1 MEKVIADKVYT
12 DYPDKYAK
20 KVDWW
25 RSESGL
31 DIIKK
36 WRCEGKTIQQVI
48 TAMGVDPR
56 TFRSW
61 RKKYPEFN
69 EAIEVGKDVAVSRV
83 EQSLFKRAC
92 GYDYVEQVYELVEGE
107 MRLTKEYHKHMAPD
121 VKAALSF
128 LYNRD
133 SKHWRAIQPPAE
145 ETKYLEAIENVL
157 VAMKNTAETGEENVV
172 AVQSSVAEDV

>member
-1 MEKVIADKVYT
+1 MEKVIADIIYT

-25 RSESGL
+25 RSEAGL
-31 DIIKK
+31 DLIRG
-36 WRCEGKTIQQVI
+36 WRGKGKTIKEVI
-48 TAMGVDPR
+48 TMMGIDPR

-69 EAIEVGKDVAVSRV
+69 DAIEIGKEVAISRV

-92 GYDYVEQVYELVEGE
+92 GYDYIEQVYELVEGE
-107 MRLTKEYHKHMAPD
+107 LRLIREFHKHMPPD

-133 SKHWRAIQPPAE
+133 SKHWRSIQEPLE
-145 ETKYLEAIENVL
+145 QTKYTESIQNIL
-157 VAMKNTAETGEENVV
+157 VAMKE
-172 AVQSSVAEDV
+172 VAENGQSQSVEITEDINV

>member
-1 MEKVIADKVYT
+1 MEKVIDTVVYT

-25 RSESGL
+25 RSEAGL
-31 DIIKK
+31 DLIRG
-36 WRCEGKTIQQVI
+36 WRGKGKTIKEVI
-48 TAMGVDPR
+48 ASMGIDPR

-69 EAIEVGKDVAVSRV
+69 EAIEVGRDVAVSRV

-92 GYDYVEQVYELVEGE
+92 GYDYIEQVYELVEGE
-107 MRLTKEYHKHMAPD
+107 MMLVREYHRHMPPD

-133 SKHWRAIQPPAE
+133 CKNWRAIQPPAE

-157 VAMKNTAETGEENVV
+157 VAMKEVAETGEESIV
-172 AVQSSVAEDV
+172 DVDVKVNE

>member
-1 MEKVIADKVYT
+1 MEKTIDDKVYV

-25 RSESGL
+25 RSDAGL
-31 DIIKK
+31 DLIRG
-36 WRCEGKTIQQVI
+36 WRAKGKTIKQVLES
-48 TAMGVDPR
+48 MGIDPR
-56 TFRSW
+56 TFRAW

-83 EQSLFKRAC
+83 EQSLFNRAC
-92 GYDYVEQVYELVEGE
+92 GYDYVERTYELVEGE
-107 MRLTKEYHKHMAPD
+107 MRLVREYHKHMPAD
-121 VKAALSF
+121 IKAALSF

-157 VAMKNTAETGEENVV
+157 VAMKNTAETGEENIVNVESTVV
-172 AVQSSVAEDV
+172 DS

>member
-1 MEKVIADKVYT
+1 MEKVIGEVVFT

-20 KVDWW
+20 KVDWQ
-25 RSESGL
+25 RSDSGL
-31 DIIKK
+31 DLIKG
-36 WRCEGKTIQQVI
+36 WRAKGKTIKEVI
-48 TAMGVDPR
+48 TMMGVDPR

-61 RKKYPEFN
+61 RKQYPEFN

-92 GYDYVEQVYELVEGE
+92 GYDYVEQTFELVEGE
-107 MRLTKEYHKHMAPD
+107 MRLVRETRKHMPPD

-133 SKHWRAIQPPAE
+133 SKNWRAIQPPAE

-172 AVQSSVAEDV
+172 AVQSAVADS